1 MKAPLNSCKSQFF
14 DASPAGF
21 FLQGRPWAAVLVQAF
36 LALKSFQRGE
46 IWGKFAARWPSIGV
60 WWMTWW
66 LDGKKGVIVHWWWWW
81 IVVEWEF
88 LSEFYVFFLLLVIPW
103 DCWSD
108 WMWFTGIERWEKTM
122 VYQHGQSNMAG
133 KTSMNIRWKNPSHVG
148 LPASRVWIDVNEMSP
163 YRTCHTEIHPQFGF
177 GNQRKDDIIP
187 IAFGF
192 WQHIEF
198 LSFAKQM

>member
-1 MKAPLNSCKSQFF
+1 MLRLLDFSSRGGPGQLSWYRPSWRWRAFNAEKSGGSLQLGDHRLVF
-14 DASPAGF
+14 DG
-21 FLQGRPWAAVLVQAF
+21 W
-36 LALKSFQRGE
+36 RGD
-46 IWGKFAARWPSIGV
+46 
-60 WWMTWW
+60 WM
-66 LDGKKGVIVHWWWWW
+66 GKKGWLFIDGDGEWWWNGNFYRSFMFFFSFWW
-81 IVVEWEF
+81 FNGIVDRIGCD
-88 LSEFYVFFLLLVIPW
+88 LLGLK
-103 DCWSD
+103 
-108 WMWFTGIERWEKTM
+108 GGEKTM

-192 WQHIEF
+192 WQHIRVF
-198 LSFAKQM
+198 KFCKTDVNPLVS

>member
-1 MKAPLNSCKSQFF
+1 M
-14 DASPAGF
+14 
-21 FLQGRPWAAVLVQAF
+21 
-36 LALKSFQRGE
+36 
-46 IWGKFAARWPSIGV
+46 
-60 WWMTWW
+60 
-66 LDGKKGVIVHWWWWW
+66 
-81 IVVEWEF
+81 VVEWDF
-88 LSEFYVFFLLLVIPW
+88 LSEFYVFFSFWWFNGIVDRIGCDLLGLK
-103 DCWSD
+103 
-108 WMWFTGIERWEKTM
+108 GGEKTM

-192 WQHIEF
+192 WQHIRVF
-198 LSFAKQM
+198 KFCKTDVNPLVS